1 MFPWQK
7 KRPLILRSVRLCIS
21 RSGAYFSH
29 RAVSYK
35 AQNHLCGRVV
45 GILRVWARNLGVP
58 KADFAL
64 YPAPM
69 MTKTLH
75 KRVRRL

>member
-1 MFPWQK
+1 
-7 KRPLILRSVRLCIS
+7 
-21 RSGAYFSH
+21 
-29 RAVSYK
+29 
-35 AQNHLCGRVV
+35 
-45 GILRVWARNLGVP
+45 LGVP